1 MDEIIGCFFEK
12 RKDLIHNTK
21 QIADRDAAHT
31 KRELEEVNKNITIII
46 SYLYN
51 LKYERNASMTI
62 IDNINKSISKASMC
76 AANAY
81 CIYNSPIRNIVDM
94 NLVSIE
100 TPNPST
106 IKIKTKDCNTIFT
119 DENRDY
125 TSIVKDDKIQININE
140 NTILTMPKDHV
151 QMPGDSIQIQY
162 MTIYYYRDI
171 SGKLAFYKYNGLDRN
186 KLDLLKALIKK
197 EHTLENI
204 NNAIQIAKEMYIE
217 IPNVFANSTS

>member
-21 QIADRDAAHT
+21 QIADRDAT
-31 KRELEEVNKNITIII
+31 STRQELGEINKNITIII

-51 LKYERNASMTI
+51 LKYDLASNSACSTTI
-62 IDNINKSISKASMC
+62 IDNINKSISKASMF
-76 AANAY
+76 AADAY
-81 CIYNSPIRNIVDM
+81 CVYNSPIRNIVDM

-106 IKIKTKDCNTIFT
+106 IKIKTKDCNTIFS

-125 TSIVKDDKIQININE
+125 TSIVKDDKIQINVNE

-162 MTIYYYRDI
+162 MTIYYYRDT

-186 KLDLLKALIKK
+186 KLDLLKTLIKK
-197 EHTLENI
+197 ENTLENI
-204 NNAIQIAKEMYIE
+204 NNAIQIATDMYIE
-217 IPNVFANSTS
+217 IPNVFA